1 MLVLLVMLFYDPFF
15 DKRLWVGINLSLKMG
30 KGKGGGKSN
39 KLFKISPDIYV
50 CVDFLSRR
58 RGMGGLLSRSFLNF
72 CVYVCLCSFM
82 LNNPDIFINL
92 LNFCK
97 IVEKFKFLERF
108 FNRKL
113 YSRDREKKT
122 NWQIC
127 EPINKKRDPTGTSV
141 S

>member
-1 MLVLLVMLFYDPFF
+1 
-15 DKRLWVGINLSLKMG
+15 MG

-39 KLFKISPDIYV
+39 KLFKISPDMCGFLVTTERNGREIPTFKKFFEFLYINYV
-50 CVDFLSRR
+50 CVC
-58 RGMGGLLSRSFLNF
+58 G
-72 CVYVCLCSFM
+72 FM

-113 YSRDREKKT
+113 YSRER
-122 NWQIC
+122 
-127 EPINKKRDPTGTSV
+127 
-141 S
+141 